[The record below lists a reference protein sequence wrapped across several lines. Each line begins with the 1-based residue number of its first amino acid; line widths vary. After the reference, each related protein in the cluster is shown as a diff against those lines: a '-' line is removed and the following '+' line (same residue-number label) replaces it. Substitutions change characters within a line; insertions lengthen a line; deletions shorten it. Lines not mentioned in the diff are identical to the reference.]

1 MTTNNN
7 IAQQDIDDDEKC
19 CVICGI
25 GEGVDYESKKCNKCQ
40 KSEKDEILFKQPECS
55 HLVDCP
61 ICCLPF
67 PLDAENNTLQPP
79 ALTEEEHRR
88 FILKRTEAN
97 DPVAIYQMACYLSTE
112 DSDTKGAFEYWTRA
126 AELGDIDA
134 HCALS
139 VLYQYGE
146 FVEKDESK
154 QEHHLETAAIGGHVQ
169 ARYKLA
175 CLEGNRGRYERAAKH
190 WVIASKLGCDRS
202 LDRLKDS
209 FKNGF
214 ISKDDFA
221 AALRGHQA
229 ATDAMKS
236 PKREAARAVKAAT
249 AARLEKISS
258 TKST

>member
-1 MTTNNN
+1 MNQRNATSV
-7 IAQQDIDDDEKC
+7 K
-19 CVICGI
+19 
-25 GEGVDYESKKCNKCQ
+25 
-40 KSEKDEILFKQPECS
+40 ILFKQPECS
-55 HLVDCP
+55 HLGDCP

-67 PLDAENNTLQPP
+67 PLDAENNALYSCFGKVICEGCDVANCFHGNLEKLCPFCRQPP

-97 DPVAIYQMACYLSTE
+97 DPVAIYQMGCYLSTE